1 MIVKK
6 NNNRFKNYNNKFTKF
21 INFNTNNKFNNNKF
35 NKFNN
40 NNNKF
45 NKYYDKYK
53 NKRIIIIKKRPIT
66 DINVNITETLNNLFM
81 TIYKING
88 LVIGKSSSGHM
99 KLQKK
104 KIPLVAEI
112 LGNYIGKKIL
122 EKGFKSYT
130 LIVTGLISKLVKSA
144 IRGLKKNYIIC
155 KSIKMKHNLTHNGVR
170 LPIAKRK

>member
-1 MIVKK
+1 MIVNK
-6 NNNRFKNYNNKFTKF
+6 NYKRFKNYKN
-21 INFNTNNKFNNNKF
+21 
-35 NKFNN
+35 
-40 NNNKF
+40 F
-45 NKYYDKYK
+45 NKYSYK
-53 NKRIIIIKKRPIT
+53 NKIKKYNIKKKPIT
-66 DINVNITETLNNLFM
+66 DVIITITETLNNLFI
-81 TIYKING
+81 TISKING

-112 LGNYIGKKIL
+112 LGNYIGKKVI

-130 LIVTGLISKLVKSA
+130 LIITGIISKLVKSA